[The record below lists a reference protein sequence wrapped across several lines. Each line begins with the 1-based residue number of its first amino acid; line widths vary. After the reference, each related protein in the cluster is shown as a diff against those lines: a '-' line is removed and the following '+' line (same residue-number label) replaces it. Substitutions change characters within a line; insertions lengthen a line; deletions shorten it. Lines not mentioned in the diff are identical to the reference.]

1 MRSARSRPPLNATV
15 EVRRGIT
22 SRDGPHSPAEPY
34 FGARS
39 LHSIP
44 SVRLVLLIMLAA
56 LVVPAAL
63 LAAPREP
70 SPEPPSVVVPVPTP
84 SPLPPVAT
92 PAPAPAP
99 LPPVTELPRSR
110 SVGQP
115 WAGRLVNGRRLPPSG
130 EGFLTW
136 DPILKRVGNRPW
148 RRWGTERLLATVRSV
163 VADYARRHP
172 GARPVLVGD
181 LSRRRGG
188 DFGPRFG
195 GIGHASHQNGL
206 DVDIYYPRDDGRL
219 RAPVRPRQVDLAAAQ
234 ELVDAFVA
242 QGAVNVFVG
251 PSLGLRGPRRIVS
264 PLVHHDNHLHVRL
277 ASGP

>member
-1 MRSARSRPPLNATV
+1 
-15 EVRRGIT
+15 
-22 SRDGPHSPAEPY
+22 
-34 FGARS
+34 
-39 LHSIP
+39 
-44 SVRLVLLIMLAA
+44 VRLILLILLAA

-70 SPEPPSVVVPVPTP
+70 SREPPSVVVPVPTEAP

-92 PAPAPAP
+92 PTASPAP
-99 LPPVTELPRSR
+99 LPPVAKRSR
-110 SVGQP
+110 SLGRP
-115 WAGRLVNGRRLPPSG
+115 WAGRLVNGRRLPPRG

-148 RRWGTERLLATVRSV
+148 RRWGTEHLLETVRSV
-163 VADYARRHP
+163 LADYARRHP
-172 GARPVLVGD
+172 GAPPVLVGD

-206 DVDIYYPRDDGRL
+206 DVDIYYPRADGKL
-219 RAPVRPRQVDLAAAQ
+219 RAPFRPRQVDRAAAQ
-234 ELVDAFVA
+234 ELVDAFVRE
-242 QGAVNVFVG
+242 GAVNVFVG
-251 PSLGLRGPRRIVS
+251 PSLGLRGPTEIVA

-277 ASGP
+277 RARR